1 MKKIEDRVIKEFG
14 TKKNFLAIFV
24 FGSTVRGNAD
34 QYSDIDFLVLL
45 KKKYPYSRKS
55 FFVEGVRADVLFETK
70 RDMNKYLA
78 EEKNNVRRISSHM
91 LAHSRILFTR
101 DGSEKKMQVLA
112 KQNLKGKTKYT
123 RSEILMHLYS
133 IDDFLSEV
141 RRDEENDDRVAFDI
155 DSHLLINNSI
165 ELLLKLSGEYLR
177 QPKEMRIV
185 LEKIDPEFLSLLER
199 FYEMRSLADKVRI
212 LVKLTEYSYKKAGGP
227 LPDEW
232 MA

>member
-14 TKKNFLAIFV
+14 TKKNVLAIFV

-55 FFVEGVRADVLFETK
+55 FLAEGVRADVLFETK
-70 RDMNKYLA
+70 RDMDKYLA

-177 QPKEMRIV
+177 QPKEMKIV

-199 FYEMRSLADKVRI
+199 FYEMRSLADKVKI
-212 LVKLTEYSYKKAGGP
+212 LIKLAEYAYEKAGGP